1 MNEIKIGDRV
11 WIASYET
18 RKVQKECPVCF
29 GNKEVTLR
37 LGNGDEVLLD
47 CDYCGHGFHDP
58 TGYVTCYERTPKA
71 EPVIVQRIASEV
83 SEDGTTYRYHFN
95 GMRYVERVYTSQEEA
110 LVAAHEKAA
119 WEQKEEDER
128 THRLKRNVNKS
139 FAWNA
144 GYHLR
149 EAAECRRRA
158 ERHDRKAVLCKARIP
173 TEKKEGHEQD

>member
-11 WIASYET
+11 WIASFQS

-58 TGYVTCYERTPKA
+58 TGYVTCYERTPEA

-83 SEDGTTYRYHFN
+83 SEGGTTYRYYFN
-95 GMRYVERVYTSQEEA
+95 GSSYVENDAVYTSHEEA
-110 LVAAHEKAA
+110 LTAAHAKAA
-119 WEQKEEDER
+119 WEQKEDDER
-128 THRLKRNVNKS
+128 AYRIKAQVNKTFS
-139 FAWNA
+139 WNA

-149 EAAECRRRA
+149 QATECRRRA
-158 ERHDRKAVLCKARIP
+158 EYHDRKAVLCKARIP
-173 TEKKEGHEQD
+173 TGKKEAK

>member
-1 MNEIKIGDRV
+1 MNEIKIGDTV
-11 WIASYET
+11 WTASFQA
-18 RKVQKECPVCF
+18 RKVQRECPVCF

-95 GMRYVERVYTSQEEA
+95 GSSYVGNDEVYASREEA
-110 LVAAHEKAA
+110 LTAAHEKA
-119 WEQKEEDER
+119 EQYQREEDER
-128 THRLKRNVNKS
+128 AYHIKRNVNKT

-158 ERHDRKAVLCKARIP
+158 EYHDRKAVLCKARIP
-173 TEKKEGHEQD
+173 TEKEGK